1 MSDEDSTDRPDA
13 GSLSAMYL
21 ETLRLRME
29 PEKFDVLADAL
40 KGFKKASE
48 AGFDGTGFDVNEE
61 LFTDDVRREL
71 ATVLTMAATGR
82 TDDRVVEGVEGDPSM
97 GCMVVTAEVA
107 DDPVKLAELRA
118 QMLRMVEEGDFPE

>member
-13 GSLSAMYL
+13 GALSAMYL
-21 ETLRLRME
+21 ETLALRME
-29 PEKFDVLADAL
+29 PEKFGVLADAL
-40 KGFKKASE
+40 KGFKQASE
-48 AGFDGTGFDVNEE
+48 AGFDGTGFEVNEE

-82 TDDRVVEGVEGDPSM
+82 TDHRVVEVVEGDPSM

>member
-13 GSLSAMYL
+13 GALSAMYL

-29 PEKFDVLADAL
+29 PKKFGVLAHAL
-40 KGFKKASE
+40 KGFTKASE
-48 AGFDGTGFDVNEE
+48 AGSDGTGFDVNEE
-61 LFTDDVRREL
+61 LFTDDVRREF

-82 TDDRVVEGVEGDPSM
+82 TDDRAVEIVESDPSL

-107 DDPVKLAELRA
+107 GDPVKLAEVRA
-118 QMLRMVEEGDFPE
+118 QLRRIVEEGELPE

>member
-1 MSDEDSTDRPDA
+1 MSDEDSTGA
-13 GSLSAMYL
+13 LSVMYL

-29 PEKFDVLADAL
+29 PGKFGVLADAL

-48 AGFDGTGFDVNEE
+48 VGFDGTGFDVNEE

-71 ATVLTMAATGR
+71 ATVMTMAATAR
-82 TDDRVVEGVEGDPSM
+82 TDDRVVEVVEGDPSM

-118 QMLRMVEEGDFPE
+118 QLLRMVEVGELPQ

>member
-1 MSDEDSTDRPDA
+1 
-13 GSLSAMYL
+13 MYL

-29 PEKFDVLADAL
+29 PEKFGVL
-40 KGFKKASE
+40 SE

-82 TDDRVVEGVEGDPSM
+82 TDDLVEVVEGDPGM

-107 DDPVKLAELRA
+107 DDPVKLAEVRAKLR
-118 QMLRMVEEGDFPE
+118 RMVDEGELPK